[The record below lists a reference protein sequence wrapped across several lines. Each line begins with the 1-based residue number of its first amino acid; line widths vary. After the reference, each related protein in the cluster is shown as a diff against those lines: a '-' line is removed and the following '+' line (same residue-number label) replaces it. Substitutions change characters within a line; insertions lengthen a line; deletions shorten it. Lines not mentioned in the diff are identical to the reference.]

1 MNDNTDSKRKKGK
14 TGFIAVLLA
23 LLAILAF
30 GGFALYN
37 VWKFKTQKS
46 EDIKREEIVP
56 VEIAPVEI
64 RQLDQTLVLTGDI
77 RPFLEVNLHPKIP
90 GKIIEKLYV
99 EKGDFVKKGD
109 LIARLE
115 DDTIRAQ
122 ISEAQASLR
131 TTKAKLSQVE
141 ADLGV
146 VEKDRSRMKRLVK
159 KQAVSQQKMDQI
171 DARHEAILAG
181 KKLAIAQVERAV
193 ASLKLLKLLHKDH
206 QILSPIDGYV
216 SARYVD
222 PGSMSDTKKALI
234 RVSGEE
240 TVKIKTTITEQDY
253 PKIKKGM
260 RAELRVD
267 SFPGKTFEGSVSVI
281 NPTLDPAT
289 RTGEIE
295 IHVPNKGLILRS
307 GMFTHIRLLMGVKE
321 TMVINKDALIRLPGT
336 GSYYVYV
343 VEDKKAI
350 MKNLKIGALQEDYA
364 EVKEGLSVAEHVVV
378 KGHNRLKDGMAV
390 EIKGQ
395 GRRHRENVDGGT
407 K

>member
-14 TGFIAVLLA
+14 MGFVVVLLA
-23 LLAILAF
+23 LFAILAF

-37 VWKFKTQKS
+37 FWKFKTQKR
-46 EDIKREEIVP
+46 EEIKREEIIP
-56 VEIAPVEI
+56 VEIAPVGI
-64 RQLDQTLVLTGDI
+64 RQLDQTLDLTGDI
-77 RPFLEVNLHPKIP
+77 RPFLEVNIHSKIP

-122 ISEAQASLR
+122 ISEAQAALR

-141 ADLGV
+141 ADLSV
-146 VEKDRSRMKRLVK
+146 VEKDRSRMKRLVE
-159 KQAVSQQKMDQI
+159 KQAVSQQEMDQI

-181 KKLAIAQVERAV
+181 KKLAIAQIERAA
-193 ASLKLLKLLHKDH
+193 ASLNLLRILHKDH

-240 TVKIKTTITEQDY
+240 TVRIKTTVTEQDY

-289 RTGEIE
+289 RTGEME
-295 IHVPNKGLILRS
+295 IHVPNKDLILRS
-307 GMFTHIRLLMGVKE
+307 GMFARIRLLLGGKE
-321 TMVINKDALIRLPGT
+321 TIVINKDALIRLPGT

-350 MKNLKIGALQEDYA
+350 MKNLKIGALQENYA
-364 EVKEGLSVAEHVVV
+364 EVKEGLSVAEQVVV

-395 GRRHRENVDGGT
+395 GRGSRENVEGGT